1 MIRRPEPEA
10 ETVPPEPRE
19 RHDTGRRWTGAN
31 SRDPRKQEQQVL
43 DSADRSL
50 DNTIPVVSQQLV
62 SGVSLRYQDRWFWPG
77 DIENRIQRVEA
88 CFGIWVVGGTV

>member
-19 RHDTGRRWTGAN
+19 RHDAGRRWTGVN
-31 SRDPRKQEQQVL
+31 YRGLRKQGQLVL
-43 DSADRSL
+43 DSAYRSL

-62 SGVSLRYQDRWFWPG
+62 SGVSLRYQDRWFWPD
-77 DIENRIQRVEA
+77 DIENRIQRAEA
-88 CFGIWVVGGTV
+88 CFGIWAVGGTV